1 MAENENGQEKTE
13 EPTAR
18 RLEKSKEDGEI
29 ARSKE
34 LATAFVLLGG
44 VFGLISFGSQLAEMM
59 KDLMRYNFTLDRSAA
74 FDDQLMVAHL
84 GATALAAMKAL
95 IPFMSILAV
104 AAFMG
109 PIMLGGWMV
118 SAKAMAPKFSR
129 MNPVKGLGRMFS
141 MNSLMELG
149 KALLKFLLIVSVTVV
164 ILNYYQHELMALSI
178 SSVEVAIPHA
188 IEVIA
193 FAVLAIS
200 ASMVVIVMVDVPFQ
214 IFSHKKKL
222 RMTLQEVKDEMKDS
236 EGKPEVKGRVR
247 QLQREMAQR
256 RMMSE
261 VPTADVVITNPE
273 HFSVALKYDVEG
285 SGAPIVVAKGT
296 DFVAL
301 KIREIAVAHEVLIT
315 EAPPLAR
322 ALYFTTELEQEIPES
337 LYLAVAQV
345 LAYVFQLKAYKQGD
359 GLKPKPV
366 ADVEVP
372 DEFQYDVNGNVI
384 KKINK

>member
-18 RLEKSKEDGEI
+18 KLEKSKEDGEI

-44 VFGLISFGSQLAEMM
+44 IFGLISFGGQLAEMM

-84 GATALAAMKAL
+84 GATALAAMKSL
-95 IPFMSILAV
+95 IPFMTILAV

-118 SAKAMAPKFSR
+118 STKAMAPKFSR

-149 KALLKFLLIVSVTVV
+149 KALLKFMLVVSVTVV
-164 ILNYYQHELMALSI
+164 ILNYYQHELMALSV

-261 VPTADVVITNPE
+261 VPSADVVITNPE

-372 DEFQYDVNGNVI
+372 EEFHYDVNGNVI
-384 KKINK
+384 KKDQ

>member
-384 KKINK
+384 KKDQ